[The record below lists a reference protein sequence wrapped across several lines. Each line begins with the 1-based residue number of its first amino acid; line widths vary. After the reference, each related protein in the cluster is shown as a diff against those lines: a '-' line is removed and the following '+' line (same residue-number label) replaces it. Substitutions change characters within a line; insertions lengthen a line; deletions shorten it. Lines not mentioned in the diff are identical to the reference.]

1 MRLTYNIPMFSILL
15 VLMSAM
21 VIPFFSQKSWGLNL
35 VRGVEAVVAVLSAVL
50 LVQLSDVGESFTY
63 QMGRFPAPWGNLLH
77 CGPLEALLALVF
89 SVVMILSLCA
99 GAEDI
104 RRDVRADRQGSY
116 CVLMQLLFGALL
128 AMIYTDDLF
137 TAYVF
142 IEIAAVTACMAVVA
156 KESGRSV
163 VSAIRYLI
171 FSCLGSGLVL
181 LGIALLY
188 CITGQLLFSSLEQA
202 VMELVASRTYTLPLV
217 VSALLMTLGLSIKS
231 AQFPF
236 HAWLPD
242 AHASATTASSA
253 VLSGLVL
260 EGLPHYSPETHP
272 ASVRPVFAGHH
283 LHGRS
288 AGGTPAD
295 AAATG
300 SHYPSCGYVPLYP
313 HPAH

>member
-1 MRLTYNIPMFSILL
+1 MPLIYDIPMFSILL

-21 VIPFFSQKSWGLNL
+21 VIPFFSKKSWGLNL
-35 VRGVEAVVAVLSAVL
+35 VRGVEVVVAALSAVL
-50 LVQLSDVGESFTY
+50 LVQLSESGESFTY
-63 QMGRFPAPWGNLLH
+63 QMGHFPAPWGNLLR

-89 SVVMILSLCA
+89 SLVMILSLCA

-202 VMELVASRTYTLPLV
+202 VLELVASRTYTLPLV
-217 VSALLMTLGLSIKS
+217 VSDRKS
-231 AQFPF
+231 
-236 HAWLPD
+236 
-242 AHASATTASSA
+242 
-253 VLSGLVL
+253 VV
-260 EGLPHYSPETHP
+260 
-272 ASVRPVFAGHH
+272 
-283 LHGRS
+283 
-288 AGGTPAD
+288 
-295 AAATG
+295 
-300 SHYPSCGYVPLYP
+300 
-313 HPAH
+313 

>member
-156 KESGRSV
+156 K
-163 VSAIRYLI
+163 A
-171 FSCLGSGLVL
+171 FS
-181 LGIALLY
+181 
-188 CITGQLLFSSLEQA
+188 
-202 VMELVASRTYTLPLV
+202 YTHLR
-217 VSALLMTLGLSIKS
+217 
-231 AQFPF
+231 
-236 HAWLPD
+236 
-242 AHASATTASSA
+242 AH
-253 VLSGLVL
+253 
-260 EGLPHYSPETHP
+260 ET
-272 ASVRPVFAGHH
+272 R
-283 LHGRS
+283 
-288 AGGTPAD
+288 
-295 AAATG
+295 
-300 SHYPSCGYVPLYP
+300 
-313 HPAH
+313 